1 MNFESFK
8 QEMASEQKV
17 NMNYDNSMNTPAG
30 APYASGGYESA
41 GMPMGMGCCG
51 SDTMMGPCCGP
62 IYECPR
68 ENVCH
73 RYICYEVPHIMPCN
87 TRIINHHVYRH
98 TYRPEYTTCEENV
111 ISFFMDLNFFKK
123 FINKKKEL
131 RNFRQYI

>member
-17 NMNYDNSMNTPAG
+17 NMNYDQSNMQAGYTTPA
-30 APYASGGYESA
+30 
-41 GMPMGMGCCG
+41 MDMGSMGCCP
-51 SDTMMGPCCGP
+51 STMMGTCCSP

-111 ISFFMDLNFFKK
+111 VSNVYD
-123 FINKKKEL
+123 
-131 RNFRQYI
+131 RGCGC

>member
-8 QEMASEQKV
+8 QEMASDQKI
-17 NMNYDNSMNTPAG
+17 NYDSMNMT
-30 APYASGGYESA
+30 GGYAQSS
-41 GMPMGMGCCG
+41 MDMGSSCCQA
-51 SDTMMGPCCGP
+51 STPCMP

-111 ISFFMDLNFFKK
+111 ISNVYD
-123 FINKKKEL
+123 
-131 RNFRQYI
+131 RGCGC

>member
-1 MNFESFK
+1 MNYESFK

-17 NMNYDNSMNTPAG
+17 NMNYDNVGASMAG
-30 APYASGGYESA
+30 YPEAMHECPN
-41 GMPMGMGCCG
+41 M
-51 SDTMMGPCCGP
+51 MMGSCCTP

-98 TYRPEYTTCEENV
+98 TYRPEYTCCEENV
-111 ISFFMDLNFFKK
+111 VSNVYDRGCCM
-123 FINKKKEL
+123 
-131 RNFRQYI
+131 

>member
-8 QEMASEQKV
+8 QEVQSTESKAS
-17 NMNYDNSMNTPAG
+17 MNYADQKMNQPSYMNDMNCCPKMEPTPMCCDQFSPA
-30 APYASGGYESA
+30 
-41 GMPMGMGCCG
+41 MG
-51 SDTMMGPCCGP
+51 GPCMP

-98 TYRPEYTTCEENV
+98 TYRPEYTCCEENV
-111 ISFFMDLNFFKK
+111 VSNVYD
-123 FINKKKEL
+123 
-131 RNFRQYI
+131 RPCC